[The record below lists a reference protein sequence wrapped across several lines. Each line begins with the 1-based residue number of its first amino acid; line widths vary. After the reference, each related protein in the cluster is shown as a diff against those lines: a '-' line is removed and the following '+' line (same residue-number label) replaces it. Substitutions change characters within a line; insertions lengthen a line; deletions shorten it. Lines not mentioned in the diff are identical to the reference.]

1 MVLLTVTFPMVFV
14 TAMRIWPHAVAIVI
28 IASMALAIHAQN
40 SKPVDE
46 KWEAPPE
53 AAAKPNPERQNP
65 EASAV
70 GRKRYMRLCVT
81 CHDEDGNG
89 QAKSAADLGC
99 PAVQGQ
105 SDGALFGK
113 ITNGNLTKGMPA
125 FEAVPEN
132 ERWDIVIFLRTLKG
146 AEGDCEKK
154 NGAK

>member
-1 MVLLTVTFPMVFV
+1 
-14 TAMRIWPHAVAIVI
+14 MRIWPHEVAAVI
-28 IASMALAIHAQN
+28 IASMVLASMALAIRAQN
-40 SKPVDE
+40 SKAVDE

-53 AAAKPNPERQNP
+53 AAAKPNPESQNP

-81 CHDEDGNG
+81 CHEEDGNG
-89 QAKSAADLGC
+89 QAKSAADLRC
-99 PAVQGQ
+99 ATVQGQ
-105 SDGALFGK
+105 SDGALFWK
-113 ITNGNLTKGMPA
+113 ITSGNLTKGMPA
-125 FEAVPEN
+125 FATVAEN